1 MSRED
6 LDAALDAARERAEMN
21 GVRMLAG
28 EIDRDPLKGKCNKY
42 CEFQPICR
50 LERAVGL
57 EEDGENGG
65 TE

>member
-6 LDAALDAARERAEMN
+6 LDEALDAARERAKEN

-42 CEFQPICR
+42 CEYQPICR

-57 EEDGENGG
+57 EEEGENGG
-65 TE
+65 PE